1 MSDLPLALDDALEA
15 FRGWLR
21 IDRGLSANTVT
32 AYLGDARRFASF
44 LASTGH
50 QDLGAVGHPDVV
62 AFLVALDADGLGP
75 RSRNRARTTVR
86 QLLRFAREA
95 GLTTNG
101 DPTALTRAARA
112 VRPLP
117 VVLSTAQIERL
128 LEAPADPG
136 PLGARD
142 RAMIQVVYSAGL
154 RVSELVNLRRA
165 SVDLVEGLAHV
176 RGKGSKDRVV
186 PLGDRAVGAIAM
198 YVLEIRPLHDPDLAA
213 PELFVTHDG
222 HAMTRQ
228 NFWERLRR
236 HARAAGIPG
245 KVSPHVLRH
254 SFATHLLEHGADLR
268 AVQAMLGHA
277 DISTTE
283 IYTHVARARLRAIH
297 ARAHPRSGR

>member
-142 RAMIQVVYSAGL
+142 RAMIQVVYSAAL
-154 RVSELVNLRRA
+154 HDCLVPPARL
-165 SVDLVEGLAHV
+165 DLVEGLAHV